1 MSTRSQDYI
10 SLIRTAN
17 RQIWDAVNTLVGAQ
31 REWNALDYGTT
42 LAAGEGANEGISK
55 TMVGAVAFDTANAL
69 VATLNSGHATNMAKL
84 L

>member
-1 MSTRSQDYI
+1 MSNRSQDYI

-17 RQIWDAVNTLVGAQ
+17 RQIWDAVNTLVSAQ

-42 LAAGEGANEGISK
+42 LGDGEGDNEGVTKI
-55 TMVGAVAFDTANAL
+55 MVGAVAFDTANAF
-69 VATLNSGHATNMAKL
+69 VATLNAGHAINMAKL